1 MFYRKYLKPI
11 PREINKMAKLPIY
24 FFKSGTTLVLL
35 ALSGI
40 YLLCEDEVTRGGVG
54 VELYYAPMLD
64 YILTAFIIFWA
75 GMFII
80 DITQKEITAG
90 KKHRR

>member
-1 MFYRKYLKPI
+1 MIKKYLSSMLIGFSKMG
-11 PREINKMAKLPIY
+11 RLAIN
-24 FFKSGTTLVLL
+24 FFKFGSSLVLL
-35 ALSGI
+35 ALTGV
-40 YLLCEDEVTRGGVG
+40 YFLCEEEVTHGGVG

-64 YILTAFIIFWA
+64 YILTAFIIFWV

-80 DITQKEITAG
+80 DITEKEITAG